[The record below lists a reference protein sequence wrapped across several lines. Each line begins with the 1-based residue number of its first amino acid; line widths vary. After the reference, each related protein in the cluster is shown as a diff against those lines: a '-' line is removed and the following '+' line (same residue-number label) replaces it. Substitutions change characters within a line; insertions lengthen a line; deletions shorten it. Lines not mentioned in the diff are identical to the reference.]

1 MAARSIAVPGVAPG
15 SPAYEAGDLTA
26 DLSRLVSR
34 EGIEPP
40 TFGLKVRCST
50 IECTRGSDCRPALA
64 QFVIEQGWGLLEMR
78 AIDASLEDIFL
89 ELTAEQASSVA
100 VRSI

>member
-1 MAARSIAVPGVAPG
+1 VV
-15 SPAYEAGDLTA
+15 
-26 DLSRLVSR
+26 
-34 EGIEPP
+34 
-40 TFGLKVRCST
+40 
-50 IECTRGSDCRPALA
+50 
-64 QFVIEQGWGLLEMR
+64 EQGWGLLEMR